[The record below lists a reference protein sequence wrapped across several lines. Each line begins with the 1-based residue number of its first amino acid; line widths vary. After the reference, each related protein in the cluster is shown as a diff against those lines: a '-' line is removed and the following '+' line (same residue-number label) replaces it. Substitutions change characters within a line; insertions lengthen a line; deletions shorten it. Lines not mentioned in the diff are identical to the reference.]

1 MSADTS
7 TCARKNPP
15 ERLEEALKAIPRFK
29 PAMKAPPQRSVADI
43 LGDSTCQAMFDEV
56 LGPLVNKRAKSAYD
70 QPQLSTAADVPTSS
84 SSALSS
90 SGAPDM
96 DFTTRLLIRLSDA
109 EQETKSM
116 RRQLVEK
123 MGRVSVLE
131 RENRELRQRLEA
143 PEVFADE
150 LQTVKDDNAELRAQ
164 IADMEQFLR
173 DYGLVWVGNQGNDDG
188 AGGAGSAADRRRTA
202 AAGVDFKAFA
212 KKIDDLNA
220 MLAAEPAQVKVDGTS
235 RRARLV
241 HADEMFDCVPVAFY
255 RDGILIRRGPFR
267 VKGSESYDSFVRD
280 VMDGY
285 FPSEF
290 QGEFPDGVMF
300 KLVDRHEMD
309 FEADAAAAAEGGAAG
324 AGAGAMGKDQF
335 LRRLPKTVVRGGEIV
350 SVRDDIEAM
359 LGPPGNNGNGSNS
372 GSSSSG
378 AGGKGTTV
386 LQTPA
391 AAAGPGPR
399 PTAAVHVRWLDGTTV
414 VAAMYAD
421 DSVGALRAMLVEQC
435 TGAEGAAAFELRAA
449 YPPRALDDVST
460 MMDAG
465 LCPNGTVHARRI

>member
-1 MSADTS
+1 
-7 TCARKNPP
+7 
-15 ERLEEALKAIPRFK
+15 
-29 PAMKAPPQRSVADI
+29 MKAPPQRSVADI

-56 LGPLVNKRAKSAYD
+56 LGPLVNKRAKSSSLSSPSPSPSPAVAAFTD
-70 QPQLSTAADVPTSS
+70 DGESQP
-84 SSALSS
+84 SS
-90 SGAPDM
+90 SGGAPDA

-143 PEVFADE
+143 PEAFADE
-150 LQTVKDDNAELRAQ
+150 LQTVKDENMDLRAQ

-173 DYGLVWVGNQGNDDG
+173 DYGLVWVGNQGNASDAADDG
-188 AGGAGSAADRRRTA
+188 ADRRRTA

-267 VKGSESYDSFVRD
+267 EKGSDSYDSFVRD

-300 KLVDRHEMD
+300 KLVDRHEVD
-309 FEADAAAAAEGGAAG
+309 YEADAAAAAAGEGGAAG
-324 AGAGAMGKDQF
+324 AGAAMGKDQF

-359 LGPPGNNGNGSNS
+359 LGPGSSSGSSNNNNNNG

-378 AGGKGTTV
+378 AGAKTTTV
-386 LQTPA
+386 LRTPA

-399 PTAAVHVRWLDGTTV
+399 PTAAVHVRWLDGSTV
-414 VAAMYAD
+414 VATMYAD

-435 TGAEGAAAFELRAA
+435 TGPDGAAAFELRAA
-449 YPPRALDDVST
+449 YPPRALDDAST
-460 MMDAG
+460 MAEAG
-465 LCPNGTVHARRI
+465 LCPNGTVHARRV